1 MPCTLS
7 RTQSDISGISERGKA
22 SLPLKSLEQQ
32 NTATSEVCSGSPVI
46 WHNRCALLTFLTL
59 ESDGNWKIL
68 AVPVQ
73 CPDNTNPL
81 TRHSRYTGR
90 SSSGSRV
97 RIQPRNGAIPDSSV
111 LPDSKADGTIR
122 TCTSK
127 KARKKGKQGKKL
139 PLNCGSAEISPL
151 SSQQGDLQGNLNS
164 GRDTSVAIIAC
175 SDQIVPEK
183 FPVSDP
189 ENQLKTKESRRPGS
203 PSSNG
208 SSELDI
214 ALVSSDGN
222 ESLKIDSSA
231 SDEESGHIQKEPVN
245 SNPCQKVLNDAIDLA
260 DQREETGRSNNKNVA
275 KKNNRVRTVVN
286 IPSASRSGSF
296 GNSHFHNTGKENSH
310 PVWQKVQRKVGN
322 KHDSSK
328 VNHIHVET
336 NEAPRDEDKKHRP
349 AKDSGKVKR
358 KHCPNSKQE
367 SNRYLRKG
375 SSINKSE
382 LRSSNKSAHSTI
394 PSVSE
399 VASPSGSPRDQ
410 LRTGEAECLNPEA
423 VEDSRVCHDGLQLNG
438 DKSSSTAN
446 SDLER
451 MEDLDRSLE
460 ESRVDQNIMISPV
473 CTPHLLANG
482 VNQSGK
488 EDVLSESCGQ
498 KSTAGSV
505 TQKWVPV
512 GTKALAAT
520 GLTGKSCISVENGQA
535 EACQEQT
542 PGVDSE
548 STITLSISEVENNC
562 SPSEEEGQT
571 ESTEN
576 SNSGVPEE
584 QNHRVASDSSVI
596 SEFKSQFET
605 DLDRLARAIGNAHR
619 AQLASEAVHM
629 ATGGPI
635 AEFERLLHS
644 SSPVVSPSHSIA
656 TKTCSRNHLTSTM
669 GIHETPDIPLGCLW
683 QWYQKHGSFGLEVRG
698 KDYNNS
704 KRLGI
709 DRFSFR
715 AYFVPYLSAV
725 QLFRGGKGQMRKSS
739 IGDPDNFETYEN
751 STVGNLPIFPLL
763 VPRASKA
770 DIASQTVKSAE
781 SHESELIF
789 EYFELEPP
797 QQRRPLYEKIQEL
810 VRGDG
815 PSRDK
820 AYGDPSELNSINLQD
835 LDPRSWYSVAWY
847 PIYRIPDGDFRA
859 AFLTYHS
866 LGHFVRRDGLD
877 NCVASPVVGL
887 QSYNAQNECW
897 FQLRPPLT
905 SQKSQIPSLDPSKI
919 LTERLRTLEDAASLM
934 SRTAVSKGNGLTSV
948 NNHPDFEFFL
958 SRRRYY

>member
-81 TRHSRYTGR
+81 TRHSR
-90 SSSGSRV
+90 
-97 RIQPRNGAIPDSSV
+97 
-111 LPDSKADGTIR
+111 
-122 TCTSK
+122 
-127 KARKKGKQGKKL
+127 
-139 PLNCGSAEISPL
+139 
-151 SSQQGDLQGNLNS
+151 
-164 GRDTSVAIIAC
+164 
-175 SDQIVPEK
+175 
-183 FPVSDP
+183 
-189 ENQLKTKESRRPGS
+189 
-203 PSSNG
+203 
-208 SSELDI
+208 
-214 ALVSSDGN
+214 
-222 ESLKIDSSA
+222 
-231 SDEESGHIQKEPVN
+231 
-245 SNPCQKVLNDAIDLA
+245 
-260 DQREETGRSNNKNVA
+260 
-275 KKNNRVRTVVN
+275 
-286 IPSASRSGSF
+286 
-296 GNSHFHNTGKENSH
+296 
-310 PVWQKVQRKVGN
+310 KVQRKVGN

-644 SSPVVSPSHSIA
+644 SSPV
-656 TKTCSRNHLTSTM
+656 
-669 GIHETPDIPLGCLW
+669 
-683 QWYQKHGSFGLEVRG
+683 WYQKHGSFGLEVRG

-835 LDPRSWYSVAWY
+835 LDPRSW
-847 PIYRIPDGDFRA
+847 F
-859 AFLTYHS
+859 
-866 LGHFVRRDGLD
+866 
-877 NCVASPVVGL
+877 
-887 QSYNAQNECW
+887 NECW
-897 FQLRPPLT
+897 FQLRPPLM